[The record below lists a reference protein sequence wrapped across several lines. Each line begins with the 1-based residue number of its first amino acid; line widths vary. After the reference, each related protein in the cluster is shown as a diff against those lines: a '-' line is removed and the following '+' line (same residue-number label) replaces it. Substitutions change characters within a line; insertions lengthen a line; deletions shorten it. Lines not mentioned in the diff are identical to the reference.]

1 MIFDKNELW
10 HALSVLHEGELFEIR
25 VVGSRDTYSG
35 YFTDP
40 EVLAEELQKLSEP
53 NANVYVTLNLLDPSL
68 YNRRQRDQLMK
79 TKTTTSDNDVVSF
92 RHLLIDLDPVRP
104 AGIGSTSDQL
114 EYAHALAQK
123 IYKALKEQGFEDP
136 IAAMSGNGWHLLY
149 RISLQRTDENK
160 ELIKNCLKALDMMFS
175 TDKVKVDTTVY
186 NPARICKL
194 YGTYSRKGADTP
206 ETPHRLARI
215 VSEGSTEVTKASV
228 LQALASA
235 APIPPERK
243 QARLQQDFDLSA
255 WLSDHNVP
263 IKAVEHSGGVTRH
276 VLECCPFNPDHKGK
290 DAAVFELAD
299 GSLGFKCFHNSCS
312 DKHWRE
318 FRLHYEPD
326 AYTKDEPDT
335 SLKPNH
341 STVNYSSIVA
351 DIKKAFDFNE
361 TKGTGPVF
369 YTLNE
374 ILDLPQQPEEYITT
388 GIKEL
393 DRSLGGLKKGLV
405 TCVSGLRGSGKSS
418 LLSQVLLHAAVKEG
432 AKCAMFSGE
441 LTARTS
447 ADWLFRQAA
456 GPAGVEKFERFSTKY
471 YVPED
476 IKHRIA
482 DRIADKIFI
491 YNNDYGNDYNK
502 VKDELIKCV
511 QEKQVDLILLDNL
524 MSLDIRSLDDKDKYR
539 AQSVFVESL
548 ETLSKAANVHIIFVA
563 HPRKAQGFLR
573 LDDVSGSGDIVN
585 RVDNAIIIH
594 RRNDDFIR
602 LSKDMFKWKNDHEL
616 YKHGIGNVLEVC
628 KDRENGT
635 QDKFIPLWFESS
647 TKRLKNT
654 EDEKIELFPDI
665 FGEPF

>member
-1 MIFDKNELW
+1 MMTDRQELVR
-10 HALSVLHEGELFEIR
+10 ALNILHGGEIFEIR
-25 VVGSRDTYSG
+25 VVGSRDTFSG

-40 EVLAEELQKLSEP
+40 EICAEQIQRFAA
-53 NANVYVTLNLLDPSL
+53 NDANVYFTLNRLDPSL
-68 YNRRQRDQLMK
+68 RNRQQRDALMK
-79 TKTTTSDNDVVSF
+79 IRTTTSDNDVISF
-92 RHLLIDLDPVRP
+92 KYLLIDLDPVRP
-104 AGIGSTSDQL
+104 AGIGSTQEQLDQ
-114 EYAHALAQK
+114 AHAMAQK
-123 IYKALKEQGFEDP
+123 IYKSLKAMGFEDP

-149 RISLQRTDENK
+149 RISLERTEQNK
-160 ELIKNCLKALDMMFS
+160 EMLKDCLRALDMMFS
-175 TDKVKVDTTVY
+175 DDAVKVDTTVF

-194 YGTYSRKGADTP
+194 YGTYSRKGANTA
-206 ETPHRLARI
+206 ETPHRLAKI
-215 VSEGSTEVTKASV
+215 VSEGSRTSTKTEV
-228 LQALASA
+228 LRALAAA
-235 APIPPERK
+235 APSRPDNRQRRVSEG
-243 QARLQQDFDLSA
+243 FDLNS
-255 WLSDHNVP
+255 WMIEHNVP
-263 IKAVEHSGGVTRH
+263 VKSVERSAGVTRY

-290 DAAVFELAD
+290 DAAVFELDD

-341 STVNYSSIVA
+341 SSLTYSTAGIEA
-351 DIKKAFDFNE
+351 AFE
-361 TKGTGPVF
+361 MTKPDYTAPVF
-369 YTLNE
+369 YKLSD
-374 ILDLPQQPEEYITT
+374 ILDLPRQPEEYIAT
-388 GIKEL
+388 GIREL

-418 LLSQVLLHAAVKEG
+418 LLSQVVLYAAVKEG

-447 ADWLFRQAA
+447 ADWIFRQAA
-456 GPAGVEKFERFSTKY
+456 GSRGVEKFERFSDKY

-482 DRIADKIFI
+482 GKISDKIYI
-491 YNNDYGNDYNK
+491 YNNDYGNNYESICK
-502 VKDELIKCV
+502 ELIKCV
-511 QEKQVDLILLDNL
+511 KDKQVDLILLDNL
-524 MSLDIRSLDDKDKYR
+524 MSLDIRSFDLQDKYR
-539 AQSVFVESL
+539 AQSLFVEQL
-548 ETLSKAANVHIIFVA
+548 ETFAKAANIHIIFVA

-573 LDDVSGSGDIVN
+573 LDDISGSGDIIN
-585 RVDNAIIIH
+585 RVDNAVIIH
-594 RRNDDFIR
+594 RRNNDFLR
-602 LSKDMFKWKNDHEL
+602 LSRQMFGWSNDHDL
-616 YKHGIGNVLEVC
+616 YKDGIGNVLEIC

-654 EDEKIELFPDI
+654 AEEDTELFPDI